1 MTLLAAYA
9 YLGACKLMIGSL
21 DEVIPS
27 EEQAIRLNPRSQD
40 ATGWHYFIGGVHLL
54 KGRTDEA
61 IIWFEKS
68 RSIYAGYHWT
78 RASLAA
84 AYALKGE
91 TQHAAAELAEARKLS
106 DRYSSIASLT
116 AAEREYLASPKNR
129 ASAETTYLAGLR
141 LAGMP
146 EE

>member
-1 MTLLAAYA
+1 MH
-9 YLGACKLMIGSL
+9 C
-21 DEVIPS
+21 
-27 EEQAIRLNPRSQD
+27 QHCQIRRQLPFSIALSPLQFGVLVR
-40 ATGWHYFIGGVHLL
+40 GGVV
-54 KGRTDEA
+54 
-61 IIWFEKS
+61 WP
-68 RSIYAGYHWT
+68 
-78 RASLAA
+78 
-84 AYALKGE
+84 
-91 TQHAAAELAEARKLS
+91 QHAAAELAEARKLS

>member
-1 MTLLAAYA
+1 MT
-9 YLGACKLMIGSL
+9 GSL
-21 DEVIPS
+21 DQVIPLA
-27 EEQAIRLNPRSQD
+27 EQAIRLNPRSQD

-54 KGRTDEA
+54 KGQTEEA
-61 IIWFEKS
+61 IVWFEKS

-91 TQHAAAELAEARKLS
+91 ARHAAAELAEARKLS
-106 DRYSSIASLT
+106 DRYSSIAALT

-141 LAGMP
+141 QGRMP